1 MTGNIGE
8 VNYNNFSAQKYETWQ
23 TTEKTINSLFERN
36 IISEGQRDKLIQ
48 MYFRGEISF
57 GQDGLTEEEALNFT
71 QENFNEIEKN
81 LSNRQQDKTRTP
93 YIIQPGD
100 TPEIIAEKM
109 GLTGAEARNFATK
122 IKAQA
127 IKDGMY
133 YRYGFKSG
141 DMIALPGDFQEQING
156 MIEDGSYAASAEEIN
171 STYRAMR
178 RAQARKKA
186 AASQAEPA
194 PPKVNPGDTNAA
206 NKIKQEAINIV
217 TNLQKNGAGLK
228 NPALNQINSKNVTFV
243 LSQYNQRT
251 GRSLAKDLIN
261 NGDKWLKTVKDKIC
275 WHLAKRAQELKLNGI
290 YYGDYL
296 KLKDP
301 DKLLDWIN
309 NAQAK
314 LFEAE
319 KRHNPA
325 IGKVLTNDKKVQKQK
340 NTKDIKRN
348 SQKLASDLY
357 KQIDGLSNAD
367 NTRQLLNKI
376 TAENAAFV
384 VSEYKNLPNNKNSLA
399 KDIDGEYDLDIN
411 DVKTYICKKLVTQAK
426 NIGLT
431 GIYYGDY
438 MKINDIATLETW
450 IDNTA
455 AKIRAAMEM
464 NNNTAPQTNSTTN
477 SAKETL
483 SNPIYKEAG
492 VKSLVY
498 RRDKSGKI
506 IETVYYYN
514 DGKVVKEF
522 QDPKRGRVRELVKEG
537 THKNTENTRITEAVP
552 MKIYL
557 PPDASDNAKK
567 FARALEEHKQDL
579 MAKLGLDNDTY
590 NKLARLAMAIA
601 EQETNFGNNGG
612 MYRSGKYEA
621 GRFLPDTSLHDW
633 SYGPTQIKF
642 EMQKRDEWIADK
654 FEKLGLTEGTQLYD
668 MKNAAMATMV
678 VLAQNNRIIKNN
690 KNYQK
695 GIEAARDSVVTI
707 DGWEMKNGHL
717 EKTYNTRPFV
727 NKVTDEDALC
737 YFWNGRGACI
747 KDGTMEPEALEY
759 TRNIHK
765 YLEKYN
771 IKEDSAKRNQAVRRS
786 QDKKIV
792 QNFKPMDN
800 NGPIGSIAFMPNM
813 YGYSDLKDQSDELE
827 VLKESLKKNTKIDQH
842 SKQLLILSVQHGEI
856 GFEFGLTAKEADSLT
871 QKDVDM
877 ILSHVSKLKNAI
889 KAKDKNI
896 NFEDGINSAEAGK
909 MKNNYAQMIK
919 DAELEFKKEYLA
931 SKAPRVALSN
941 VPSENLL
948 ASPMD
953 NDITYSRKSAT
964 RRGFAGNIYDKIPD
978 DGVNPANT
986 AEASSVLAKHAQNTA
1001 KNMNT
1006 SGYCMT
1012 GFRAA
1017 IREAGID
1024 DSDLKE
1030 SKPRAT
1036 VGWFE
1041 RHPEMFEEVKYI
1053 KSGNSA
1059 RQINSTDLPN
1069 LPAGYIVVWIPG
1081 NDFKSEEPGHI
1092 SITNGNGQA
1101 YADETDNLDWG
1112 VYRGSKNA
1120 GKGEHGTF
1128 RVFRL
1133 TDKWKVENGKLKFCK

>member
-1 MTGNIGE
+1 MAGNIGE
-8 VNYNNFSAQKYETWQ
+8 VNYNDFSVQKYETWQ
-23 TTEKTINSLFERN
+23 ATEKSINSLFQRN
-36 IISEGQRDKLIQ
+36 VISEGQRDKLFQ
-48 MYFRGEISF
+48 MYFSGEISF
-57 GQDGLTEEEALNFT
+57 GKDGLTAEEALNFT
-71 QENFNEIEKN
+71 QETFSEIEQN
-81 LSNRQQDKTRTP
+81 LSSSQQNKTRTP

-100 TPEIIAEKM
+100 TPEIISEKL

-141 DMIALPGDFQEQING
+141 DMIALPGDFQEQINA
-156 MIEDGSYAASAEEIN
+156 MIEDGSYATSAQDIN
-171 STYRAMR
+171 STYRKI
-178 RAQARKKA
+178 RKAKA
-186 AASQAEPA
+186 AKAKAKSASPKQQT
-194 PPKVNPGDTNAA
+194 KVNPGDENAA
-206 NKIKQEAINIV
+206 NKLKQDATNIV
-217 TNLQKNGAGLK
+217 TALKKNGASPK
-228 NPALNQINSKNVTFV
+228 NTVLNNINSKNVTFV
-243 LSQYNQRT
+243 LSIYNQNT

-261 NGDKWLKTVKDKIC
+261 NGDKGLSIIKNKIC

-290 YYGDYL
+290 YYGDYMNI
-296 KLKDP
+296 KDAN
-301 DKLLDWIN
+301 KLLEWIN
-309 NAQAK
+309 NAQSK

-319 KRHNPA
+319 KRQNPA
-325 IGKVLTNDKKVQKQK
+325 INDVLTNKKYIQTQK
-340 NTKDIKRN
+340 NTKDIKNN
-348 SQKLASDLY
+348 SKKLASDLY
-357 KQIDGLSNAD
+357 KQISGLSNSD
-367 NTRQLLNKI
+367 NTKQLLNQI
-376 TAENAAFV
+376 TAGNAAFV
-384 VSEYKNLPNNKNSLA
+384 VSEYKNLTKNSLA
-399 KDIDGEYDLDIN
+399 KDINDEYGLDIN
-411 DVKTYICKKLVTQAK
+411 DVKTYICKKLVAQAK

-431 GIYYGDY
+431 GIYYSNY
-438 MKINDIATLETW
+438 MKTYDIGELDEW
-450 IDNTA
+450 IDKTA
-455 AKIRAAMEM
+455 QKIRAAMEL
-464 NNNTAPQTNSTTN
+464 NNNSTAQTSSPTD

-483 SNPIYKEAG
+483 NNPIYKQAG

-522 QDPKRGRVRELVKEG
+522 QDPKRGRVRELVKQG
-537 THKNTENTRITEAVP
+537 DTPNSENSRITEAVP
-552 MKIYL
+552 IQISL
-557 PPDASDNAKK
+557 PSDASENAKE
-567 FARALEEHKQDL
+567 FAKALEVHKQDL

-590 NKLARLAMAIA
+590 NKLAKLAMAIA

-621 GRFLPDTSLHDW
+621 GRVLPDTPLHDW

-654 FEKLGLTEGTQLYD
+654 FKKLGLTEGSQLYD
-668 MKNAAMATMV
+668 MENAALATMV

-695 GIEAARDSVVTI
+695 GIEAARDSIVTI

-737 YFWNGRGACI
+737 YFWNGRGASI

-771 IKEDSAKRNQAVRRS
+771 IKEDSAKRNQAVRKS
-786 QDKKIV
+786 QDKRII

-800 NGPIGSIAFMPNM
+800 NGPLGSIAFMPGM
-813 YGYSDLKDQSDELE
+813 YGYTDLKDQSDELA
-827 VLKESLKKNTKIDQH
+827 VLKESLKKNKKIEQN
-842 SKQLLILSVQHGEI
+842 SKQLLILAVQHGEI
-856 GFEFGLTAKEADSLT
+856 GFEFGLTAQEADSLT

-877 ILSHVSKLKNAI
+877 ILSHISKLKNVI
-889 KAKDKNI
+889 KSKDSSI
-896 NFEDGINSAEAGK
+896 NFADGINSSESDK
-909 MKNNYAQMIK
+909 MKNNYAQIIK
-919 DAELEFKKEYLA
+919 DAEFLFKKEYLA
-931 SKAPRVALSN
+931 SKSPHVALGN
-941 VPSENLL
+941 VPEKNLL

-953 NDITYSRKSAT
+953 NDMTYSRKSAI

-978 DGVNPANT
+978 EGVNTTNT
-986 AEASSVLAKHAQNTA
+986 SQASSVLAKYAQNTA
-1001 KNMNT
+1001 KQMNT

-1012 GFRAA
+1012 GFRDA
-1017 IREAGID
+1017 IRKAGID

-1059 RQINSTDLPN
+1059 RQINSSDLPN
-1069 LPAGYIVVWIPG
+1069 LPAGYIVVWIPD
-1081 NDFKSEEPGHI
+1081 NKYKAEEPGHI

-1112 VYRGSKNA
+1112 VYHGRKNV
-1120 GKGEHGTF
+1120 GKGEHGNF

-1133 TDKWKVENGKLKFCK
+1133 TDNWKVENGKLKFCK